1 MLAAYI
7 GLIVTALRCFI
18 NSMSACRWLYRER
31 NSIIFF
37 LLGLPVPFSGGQTGT
52 VGQTSAIMTRT
63 KVAHRFLLN
72 KFYDTP
78 TPLPMGQPGDLIR
91 STEFDRYDLPGD
103 VSAVRILYH
112 SVSANQNDVPVS
124 GVVLVPDK
132 KPPAGGWPIIAWA
145 HDLNGVGRSCAPSLE
160 RNLRN
165 GSFLSMYVQLGYA
178 VVATDY
184 AGLGS
189 NTRSAFADM
198 KSNAADVIYSVAAAR
213 HAVPQLGTR
222 WVALGTGEGAMAV
235 VAVGELERERHDDGY
250 LGSIAISDV
259 QDLREKY
266 EALSAVSMKSLLE
279 LVYGVQT
286 VFPAFQPTAVLNS
299 TELSLFKRVASDCA
313 ESDAAFGDSSS
324 SLVGQK
330 WKSDPLVQA
339 YFDRNRLGVSA
350 AKAPLLVLSSLAN
363 SHAGD
368 ASKIVSR
375 LCAVGDKVQFDNYR
389 GSDQGTLIGD
399 SVRDQIQWIEGA
411 FAGRPAHNDCSS
423 RR

>member
-1 MLAAYI
+1 
-7 GLIVTALRCFI
+7 
-18 NSMSACRWLYRER
+18 MSAFHWLSRER
-31 NSIIFF
+31 NSIICF
-37 LLGLPVPFSGGQTGT
+37 LLGLAVPFSSRQAGAG
-52 VGQTSAIMTRT
+52 GQTSAVMTRT

-78 TPLPMGQPGDLIR
+78 TPLPTGQPGDLIR

-112 SVSANQNDVPVS
+112 SVSANHGDVPVS
-124 GVVLVPDK
+124 GVVLVPNK
-132 KPPAGGWPIIAWA
+132 KPPVGGWPIIAWA

-198 KSNAADVIYSVAAAR
+198 KSNAADVIYSVGAAR
-213 HAVPQLGTR
+213 HADPRLGSR
-222 WVALGTGEGAMAV
+222 WVAMGEGEGARAV
-235 VAVGELERERHDDGY
+235 VAVGDREREVHDDGY
-250 LGSIAISDV
+250 LGGIAISGV

-266 EALSAVSMKSLLE
+266 EASSAVSMKSMLE
-279 LVYGVQT
+279 LMYGVQT
-286 VFPAFQPTAVLNS
+286 VFPAFQPTAVLS
-299 TELSLFKRVASDCA
+299 SGELSLYKRIANECA
-313 ESDAAFGDSSS
+313 ENDAAFSDSSAD
-324 SLVGQK
+324 LVGQK

-339 YFDRNRLGVSA
+339 YFDRNRLGGSTVKS
-350 AKAPLLVLSSLAN
+350 PLLVLSSQAD
-363 SHAGD
+363 SHAGET
-368 ASKIVSR
+368 SKVVSR
-375 LCAVGDKVQFDNYR
+375 LCAIGDRVEFDNLP
-389 GSDQGTLIGD
+389 GSDPGTLIGD